1 MDIVAIKRFS
11 FDSFRK
17 KLEQIVSWADNTS
30 LSPSDMCIE
39 KEWIEGRTLAASLNI
54 PLRTL
59 QSLRESGKLSFSTVG
74 KKVYYKVAE
83 VQKLLD
89 SGRIKVPPKELLLMD
104 LYTNEDSQE
113 LLQSLDRVL
122 PYIEYVLKNNKP
134 MFDGERYLT
143 SEELCSILK
152 ISRRTLQ
159 YYRDDGIFPFIQ
171 LPGKVLFR
179 ESDIRKV
186 LEDRF
191 RSAYNIE
198 DYSL

>member
-1 MDIVAIKRFS
+1 MDIVAIERVS

-17 KLEQIVSWADNTS
+17 KLEQIISLADNTS
-30 LSPSDMCIE
+30 LSSSDMCIE
-39 KEWIEGRTLAASLNI
+39 KEWIEGKTLAASLNI
-54 PLRTL
+54 SLRTL
-59 QSLRESGKLSFSTVG
+59 QSLRESGKLSFSAVG

-89 SGRIKVPPKELLLMD
+89 SGRIKVTIKEQLLVD

-113 LLQSLDRVL
+113 LLQSLDRAL
-122 PYIEYVLKNNKP
+122 PYIEYALKNNKP
-134 MFDGERYLT
+134 MFEGEQYLT

-179 ESDIRKV
+179 ESDIKKV

-191 RSAYNIE
+191 RSAYNIG